1 MYLNFMFP
9 NQFLFEF
16 PIYTHTNMHTHTDTH
31 TDSDEYSIIAFCQNA
46 TTKTPQELKFNP
58 KVI

>member
-1 MYLNFMFP
+1 MFP

-16 PIYTHTNMHTHTDTH
+16 PKYTHTNMHTHTDTH
-31 TDSDEYSIIAFCQNA
+31 TQTLDEYSIIAFCQNA